1 MKRLYTLVLSLVL
14 AITCS
19 YLTVNAFESNY
30 VDFDENTIFR
40 VSEYEMFEQLK
51 ESDVTFYNRTNGTVL
66 TKDDFVNQVLL
77 LQGLPIGKLLELNY
91 DSDQILAI

>member
-1 MKRLYTLVLSLVL
+1 
-14 AITCS
+14 
-19 YLTVNAFESNY
+19 
-30 VDFDENTIFR
+30 
-40 VSEYEMFEQLK
+40 MFEQLK